1 MGHERFINDSC
12 GATWRGT
19 HPAGHRALHARGGG
33 QPCDLHAMMA
43 IGSFL
48 DNLDIGAQ
56 AQQDI

>member
-1 MGHERFINDSC
+1 MKGLLMMAVVPPDP
-12 GATWRGT
+12 TT

-48 DNLDIGAQ
+48 DNLDIGAWQ

>member
-1 MGHERFINDSC
+1 MPPDP
-12 GATWRGT
+12 TT
-19 HPAGHRALHARGGG
+19 HPARGGG

>member
-1 MGHERFINDSC
+1 MKGLLMMAVVPPDP
-12 GATWRGT
+12 TT

-48 DNLDIGAQ
+48 DIGAQ